1 MSDINDLLKEL
12 TEILGDKKGANGDKF
27 ASQIE
32 SATAAVEE
40 MEARKE
46 HYKKF
51 KVGTLI
57 KRVKRGCNDYRYKF
71 PDDKENQSAIIVSMD
86 GGEDGN
92 VYCFD
97 NAGNASNATILVML
111 DKKESRL
118 YGVDLYHYE
127 VLANGNTGGNGGG
140 GGSGKK
146 AKAKD
151 DSKAKDKVFVFD
163 GRDGSSFEKG
173 LACVYNEDWDNSASN
188 G

>member
-1 MSDINDLLKEL
+1 MSDMSDLLKEL
-12 TEILGDKKGANGDKF
+12 TEILGDNKGANGDKF

-57 KRVKRGCNDYRYKF
+57 KRVKREGKDYRYKY
-71 PDDKENQSAIIVSMD
+71 PDDKDNQSAIIVSMD

-118 YGVDLYHYE
+118 YGVDLYYYE
-127 VLANGNTGGNGGG
+127 VLANGNTTGG

-151 DSKAKDKVFVFD
+151 EAADKRKVNNIVD
-163 GRDGSSFEKG
+163 GPSFEKG